1 MIHCIWKMRL
11 EILAGFCRYL
21 MKRKFMSKCGDILF
35 PNAKTTNLKVSVSPI
50 SDLWK
55 RCGMSPGH
63 EQIGKKARP
72 STHSV
77 LKVWNA
83 EAS

>member
-1 MIHCIWKMRL
+1 MGL
-11 EILAGFCRYL
+11 FRYL
-21 MKRKFMSKCGDILF
+21 MKRKFKSKWGDMLF
-35 PNAKTTNLKVSVSPI
+35 PNTKRMNLKVSVSPI

-55 RCGMSPGH
+55 RCQMSPGH

-72 STHSV
+72 SGDLV
-77 LKVWNA
+77 LEVSSA